1 MTGQNQPDNGG
12 DYMSRVRLP
21 RGFSKRGKQIAS
33 LATILAVCV
42 SVPANAQDGPA
53 LVGVA
58 KTEQRLFTETAPIL
72 GRMVAPTQA
81 DIATRVAGIVDSV
94 FVAVGDRVAI
104 GDPVAKLNSEFLEI
118 QKDAAKASQAQAIA
132 AIKVAIAN
140 LEMAKQSFA
149 RMQNLKSSVA
159 FSRARFEDLQ
169 RGAEAAKGSL
179 AETEARMANATAD
192 LAEATYNIRNTEVRT
207 AVGGIV
213 IARDTQPGEYLQ
225 VGSTIVTI
233 LDDAHLEI
241 ETDVPTEI
249 VGSVTPGQVLDVTL
263 DDGSMHKAR
272 VRALIPSES
281 LSTRTR
287 PVRLKPD
294 FFKLAKPLA
303 SGQSATIHVPVAA
316 GRSILTVPKDA
327 LVQSRGGW
335 IVYVAIDGKAQPR
348 TVTIG
353 SAFADR
359 FEVLSGLE
367 PDMLV
372 VIRGNERLRPGQDI
386 RFEAS
391 PTNEKTTSPAAANKT
406 SGVRATGKTGG

>member
-1 MTGQNQPDNGG
+1 MG
-12 DYMSRVRLP
+12 RVRLP
-21 RGFSKRGKQIAS
+21 RGFSRRGRQVAS
-33 LATILAVCV
+33 LAAILAVFV
-42 SVPANAQDGPA
+42 SAETAAQGGPA

-58 KTEQRLFTETAPIL
+58 TTEQMPFTETVPIL

-81 DIATRVAGIVDSV
+81 DIATRVAGIVDAVYVS
-94 FVAVGDRVAI
+94 VGDRLAI

-118 QKDAAKASQAQAIA
+118 QRDAAKASQAQAIA

-169 RGAEAAKGSL
+169 REAEAAKGSL
-179 AETEARMANATAD
+179 AEAEARMANATAA
-192 LAEATYNIRNTEVRT
+192 LAQASYNIRNTEIRA
-207 AVGGIV
+207 AVGGVV
-213 IARDTQPGEYLQ
+213 IARQTQPGEYMQ

-233 LDDAHLEI
+233 LDDTKLEI
-241 ETDVPTEI
+241 ETDIPTEI
-249 VGSVTPGQVLDVTL
+249 VGSVTPGQILDVTL
-263 DDGSMHKAR
+263 DDGSKHKAT

-287 PVRLKPD
+287 PVRLAPD
-294 FFKLAKPLA
+294 FAELDKPLA
-303 SGQSATIHVPVAA
+303 AGQSATIDVPVAA

-335 IVYVAIDGKAQPR
+335 IVYVAVDGKAQPHPIE
-348 TVTIG
+348 IG

-367 PDMLV
+367 AGMIV
-372 VIRGNERLRPGQDI
+372 VVRGNERLRPGQDI
-386 RFEAS
+386 RFETAAGEDQSAAPDTAS
-391 PTNEKTTSPAAANKT
+391 KT
-406 SGVRATGKTGG
+406 SGVRAPGKTGG

>member
-1 MTGQNQPDNGG
+1 MG
-12 DYMSRVRLP
+12 RVRLP
-21 RGFSKRGKQIAS
+21 SGFSKRGKQIAS
-33 LATILAVCV
+33 LATILALCV
-42 SVPANAQDGPA
+42 SAQANAQGGPA

-58 KTEQRLFTETAPIL
+58 KTEQMLFTETAPIL

-81 DIATRVAGIVDSV
+81 DIATRIAGIVDTVSV
-94 FVAVGDRVAI
+94 SVGDRVSV
-104 GDPVAKLNSEFLEI
+104 GDPIARLNSEFLEI
-118 QKDAAKASQAQAIA
+118 QRDAARASQAQASA

-140 LEMAKQSFA
+140 LEMAKQAFA
-149 RMQNLKSSVA
+149 RMQNLKKSVA

-169 RGAEAAKGSL
+169 RGAEAARGSL
-179 AETEARMANATAD
+179 AEAEARKANASAD
-192 LAEATYNIRNTEVRT
+192 LAEATYNIRNTKIRT

-225 VGSTIVTI
+225 VGATIVTI

-249 VGSVTPGQVLDVTL
+249 VGSVTPGQILDVTL
-263 DDGSMHKAR
+263 DDGSRHKAT
-272 VRALIPSES
+272 VRALIPRES

-287 PVRLKPD
+287 PVRLAPD
-294 FFKLAKPLA
+294 FSKLGKPLA
-303 SGQSATIHVPVAA
+303 SGQSTTIHVPVAA

-348 TVTIG
+348 PVVIG

-367 PDMLV
+367 PDMIV

-386 RFEAS
+386 TFEPLPTGNKTKS
-391 PTNEKTTSPAAANKT
+391 PDAAHKT
-406 SGVRATGKTGG
+406 SGVRATGSTGG

>member
-1 MTGQNQPDNGG
+1 MG
-12 DYMSRVRLP
+12 RVRLP
-21 RGFSKRGKQIAS
+21 RGFSRRGKQIAS
-33 LATILAVCV
+33 LATILAVLV
-42 SVPANAQDGPA
+42 SAETIAQGGPA

-58 KTEQRLFTETAPIL
+58 KTEQMPFTETVPIL

-81 DIATRVAGIVDSV
+81 DIATRVAGIVDAVYVS
-94 FVAVGDRVAI
+94 VGDRLAI

-118 QKDAAKASQAQAIA
+118 QRDAAKASQAQAIA

-169 RGAEAAKGSL
+169 REAEAAKGSL
-179 AETEARMANATAD
+179 AEAEARMANATAD
-192 LAEATYNIRNTEVRT
+192 LAQATYNIRNTEIRS
-207 AVGGIV
+207 AVGGVV
-213 IARDTQPGEYLQ
+213 IARETQPGEYMQ

-233 LDDAHLEI
+233 LDDTQLEI

-249 VGSVTPGQVLDVTL
+249 VGSVTPGQILDVTL
-263 DDGSMHKAR
+263 DDGSRHKAT

-287 PVRLKPD
+287 PVRLAPD
-294 FFKLAKPLA
+294 FAKLDKPLA
-303 SGQSATIHVPVAA
+303 AGQSATIDVPVAA

-335 IVYVAIDGKAQPR
+335 IVYVAVDGKAQPHP
-348 TVTIG
+348 VEIG

-367 PDMLV
+367 SGMIV
-372 VIRGNERLRPGQDI
+372 VVRGNERLRPGQDI
-386 RFEAS
+386 QFETAPPGDKSTAPDTAS
-391 PTNEKTTSPAAANKT
+391 KT
-406 SGVRATGKTGG
+406 SGVRAPGRTGG